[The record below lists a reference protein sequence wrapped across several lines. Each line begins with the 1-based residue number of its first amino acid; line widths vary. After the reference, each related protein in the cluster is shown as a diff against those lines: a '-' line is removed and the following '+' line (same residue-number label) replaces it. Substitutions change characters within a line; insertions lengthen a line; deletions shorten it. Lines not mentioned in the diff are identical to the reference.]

1 MSQILYS
8 FCDKGCAKMSLRN
21 LILEKIEYKQLGAFT
36 ASDFLEFARYDAI
49 RKSLDRLEDCGQIR
63 RIIRGVYDRPRI
75 NRRFNIPE
83 PPKIED
89 VAYAIARQYN
99 WHICPSGNF
108 ALNKLGLST
117 QVPAQYVFVSN
128 GPYVSYIIEGTRL
141 IFKHTT
147 SREIIMFSHITQL
160 VIQAIKA
167 IGRRN
172 ISQDDILHFRK
183 TLNHEDKKTLLNE
196 GIRTSIWIYEII
208 KEICEA

>member
-1 MSQILYS
+1 M
-8 FCDKGCAKMSLRN
+8 KMSLQN

-36 ASDFLEFARYDAI
+36 ASDFLEFARYDAV
-49 RKSLDRLEDCGQIR
+49 RKALDRLEDSNQIR

-75 NRRFNIPE
+75 NRRFNMPE
-83 PPKIED
+83 PPRIED

-99 WHICPSGNF
+99 WYICPSGSF

-117 QVPAQYVFVSN
+117 QVPARYVFVSN
-128 GPYVSYIIEGTRL
+128 GPYVSYTIEGMRL

-147 SREIIMFSHITQL
+147 SRETIRFSPITQL

-172 ISQDDILHFRK
+172 ISKDDVVYLRKSLNYKDKDIL
-183 TLNHEDKKTLLNE
+183 LDE
-196 GIRTSIWIYEII
+196 GRRTSIWIYEII
-208 KEICEA
+208 KEICEV

>member
-1 MSQILYS
+1 M
-8 FCDKGCAKMSLRN
+8 KMSLQH
-21 LILEKIEYKQLGAFT
+21 LILEEIEYKKLGAFT

-49 RKSLDRLEDCGQIR
+49 RKSLDRLEDSNQIR

-75 NRRFNIPE
+75 NRRFNMLE

-99 WHICPSGNF
+99 WYICPSGNF

-117 QVPAQYVFVSN
+117 QVPARYVFVSN
-128 GPYVSYIIEGTRL
+128 GPYVSYTIEGIRL

-147 SREIIMFSHITQL
+147 SREITMFSYITQL

-167 IGRRN
+167 IGRIN
-172 ISQDDILHFRK
+172 ISQDDIMYLRK
-183 TLNHEDKKTLLNE
+183 TLNYKDKNTLLNE
-196 GIRTSIWIYEII
+196 GRRTSIWIYEVI
-208 KEICEA
+208 KEICEV